1 MFIPFT
7 SSENS
12 TYYSCSQVTARK
24 LYPWTAL
31 ILLTALNLLNYID
44 RTVLFAVLPLVQKEF
59 LVTKTQ
65 LGFLTSAFL
74 GCYMLSAPFTGPLA
88 DRYSRR
94 RVIAIGAALWSGL
107 TLLTA
112 ITHTYS
118 ALLLR
123 HTLVGIGEA
132 VFSTVAPTFVVDLF
146 PEEKRGR
153 ILGIFYLAIPVGSA
167 AGYLLG
173 GYLAPGHGWRF
184 PFYVAAVPGF
194 LLALAIWFVPE
205 PPRGNSDAPQI
216 VRRDTLRG
224 LLANPA
230 FWTANLGMAMMTFSL
245 GGLQQWM
252 PMFLSQERGFSLE
265 SANLRFGMIIVVD
278 GIFAALIGG
287 WLGDRLLPR
296 MKGSY
301 YFISAVGMALGVPA
315 MIVALNFRGRPMIPA
330 IWVAAFFLLLNMAPL
345 NAAIINS
352 VGPHVRATALA
363 FNIFIIH
370 ILGDVPSPTMMGYV
384 ADRSSLQ
391 TSFILPVIAMILSS
405 AILFYGMRF
414 APTIRI
420 DPSKA
425 SAA

>member
-1 MFIPFT
+1 MSN
-7 SSENS
+7 SSRMPDN
-12 TYYSCSQVTARK
+12 K
-24 LYPWTAL
+24 LYPWFAL
-31 ILLTALNLLNYID
+31 AILTALNLLNYID

-59 LVTKTQ
+59 VVTKTQ

-74 GCYMLSAPFTGPLA
+74 GCYMLSAPLTGPLA

-94 RVIAIGAALWSGL
+94 RVIAIGGALWSGL

-112 ITHTYS
+112 FTHTYS
-118 ALLLR
+118 ELLLR

-132 VFSTVAPTFVVDLF
+132 VFSTIAPTFVVDLF

-173 GYLAPGHGWRF
+173 GHLAPEHGWRF
-184 PFYVAAVPGF
+184 PFYVAAIPGF
-194 LLALAIWFVPE
+194 LLAIAMWFVPE
-205 PPRGNSDAPQI
+205 PERGHSDAPQI
-216 VRRDTLRG
+216 IRKDTIRELFS
-224 LLANPA
+224 NPA

-245 GGLQQWM
+245 GGLQQWI
-252 PMFLSQERGFSLE
+252 PTFLSQERGLSLE
-265 SANLRFGMIIVVD
+265 SANLKFGMIIVVD

-296 MKGSY
+296 MKGAY
-301 YFISAVGMALGVPA
+301 YFVSAVGMALGVPA

-330 IWVAAFFLLLNMAPL
+330 IWIAAFFLLLNMSPL

-363 FNIFIIH
+363 VNIFIIH
-370 ILGDVPSPTMMGYV
+370 ILGDVPSPTMMGYI

-391 TSFILPVIAMILSS
+391 TSFILPVIAMIISS

-414 APTIRI
+414 AQSVT
-420 DPSKA
+420 KA